1 MVIESK
7 ETYYQDLKL
16 LAEEWGMSLFGVGYV
31 GDLLNAFELLPKDIS
46 NGLVYGISMGI
57 RLSGRIMESIK
68 DSPTKLYYYH
78 YRRLNIALDQVAIRV
93 TNYIQGMNF
102 NALPIPSSQ
111 TIDWENQRAHFSHK
125 AVGVMAGVG
134 WIGRNNL
141 LVNHDYGSLVRYVT
155 VLTDIPLKVDNPSK
169 EDCGE
174 CTECIKVCPVSAIKE
189 SFNDYNR
196 DLCLERLK
204 WFSKK
209 YHIGHYI
216 CGICVKV
223 CKGRDKMREC

>member
-1 MVIESK
+1 M
-7 ETYYQDLKL
+7 YYHDYHELKS
-16 LAEEWGMSLFGVGYV
+16 LAEEWGVTLFGVGDV
-31 GDLLNAFELLPKDIS
+31 RDILNTFELLPKDIS
-46 NGLVYGISMGI
+46 DGLVYGISMGI

-68 DSPTKLYYYH
+68 DGPTKLYYYH
-78 YRRLNIALDQVAIRV
+78 YRRVNIALDQVAIMI
-93 TNYIQGMNF
+93 TNHIQRSNF

-111 TIDWENQRAHFSHK
+111 TIDWENQRAHLSHK
-125 AVGVMAGVG
+125 AIGVMAGIG

-141 LVNHDYGSLVRYVT
+141 LVNRDHGSLVRYVT
-155 VLTDIPLKVDNPSK
+155 VLTDMPLKVDSPSK

-174 CTECIKVCPVSAIKE
+174 CTECMKICPVGAIKE

-223 CKGRDKMREC
+223 CKGKKPL

>member
-1 MVIESK
+1 
-7 ETYYQDLKL
+7 
-16 LAEEWGMSLFGVGYV
+16 
-31 GDLLNAFELLPKDIS
+31 
-46 NGLVYGISMGI
+46 
-57 RLSGRIMESIK
+57 
-68 DSPTKLYYYH
+68 
-78 YRRLNIALDQVAIRV
+78 
-93 TNYIQGMNF
+93 
-102 NALPIPSSQ
+102 
-111 TIDWENQRAHFSHK
+111 
-125 AVGVMAGVG
+125 MAGVG

-141 LVNHDYGSLVRYVT
+141 LVKHDYGSLVRYVT

-174 CTECIKVCPVSAIKE
+174 CTECINVCPVSAIKE